1 MKEVTLSPQGEN
13 SQFSEIVTLLKL
25 LLCEMN
31 ENPSYQLT
39 ITPNPFESFLSIF
52 FKGNVTHAGKKVS
65 LFRFLITVDLF
76 ISFNF
81 SLECS

>member
-13 SQFSEIVTLLKL
+13 SQFSEIITLLKL

-31 ENPSYQLT
+31 KNPSYQLT
-39 ITPNPFESFLSIF
+39 ITPKSIESFLSIF
-52 FKGNVTHAGKKVS
+52 CNGNVTHAGKKVS
-65 LFRFLITVDLF
+65 LFRFLITVDRF

-81 SLECS
+81 CLECS

>member
-52 FKGNVTHAGKKVS
+52 FKKGKRDSCREEGVT
-65 LFRFLITVDLF
+65 F
-76 ISFNF
+76 
-81 SLECS
+81 

>member
-1 MKEVTLSPQGEN
+1 MKEVTLSLQGEN

-39 ITPNPFESFLSIF
+39 ITPKSI
-52 FKGNVTHAGKKVS
+52 
-65 LFRFLITVDLF
+65 
-76 ISFNF
+76 
-81 SLECS
+81 

>member
-31 ENPSYQLT
+31 ENPSR
-39 ITPNPFESFLSIF
+39 PS
-52 FKGNVTHAGKKVS
+52 
-65 LFRFLITVDLF
+65 
-76 ISFNF
+76 
-81 SLECS
+81 

>member
-1 MKEVTLSPQGEN
+1 MKEVTLSSQGEN
-13 SQFSEIVTLLKL
+13 SQYSEIVTLLKL

-31 ENPSYQLT
+31 KNPSYQLT
-39 ITPNPFESFLSIF
+39 FESFLSIF

-65 LFRFLITVDLF
+65 LFRFLITVDRF

-81 SLECS
+81 CLECS

>member
-13 SQFSEIVTLLKL
+13 SQFREIVTLLKL

-39 ITPNPFESFLSIF
+39 ITPNPFEGFLSIF

-65 LFRFLITVDLF
+65 LFRFLITVDRF

-81 SLECS
+81 CLECS